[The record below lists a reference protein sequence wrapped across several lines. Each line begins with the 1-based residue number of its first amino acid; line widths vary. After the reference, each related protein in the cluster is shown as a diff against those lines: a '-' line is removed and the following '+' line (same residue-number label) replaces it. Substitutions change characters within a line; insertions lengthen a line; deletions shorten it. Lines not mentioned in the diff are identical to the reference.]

1 MSMRY
6 MYIGSAEL
14 IAFRLMI
21 SARWLSLAVA
31 AMMGSVNEDPPATL
45 RDELAAVAKRRGLR
59 KLARR
64 VQGHY
69 GVDGPRLSHALLS
82 RFAAGEESLSDRV
95 ALRVEAAL
103 GRPPG
108 SYVET
113 RAAIIREALTDP
125 ALVDA
130 LYRSLRRRQGR

>member
-1 MSMRY
+1 MRY
-6 MYIGSAEL
+6 TYIGSAEL

-21 SARWLSLAVA
+21 SARRLSLAVA
-31 AMMGSVNEDPPATL
+31 AMMGGVNEEPPATL